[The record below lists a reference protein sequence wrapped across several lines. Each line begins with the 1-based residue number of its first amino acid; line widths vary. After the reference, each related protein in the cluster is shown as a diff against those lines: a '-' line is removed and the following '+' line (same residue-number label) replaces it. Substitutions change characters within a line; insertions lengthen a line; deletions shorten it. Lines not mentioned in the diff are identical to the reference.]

1 MLEGP
6 APHSPNPLKLML
18 QDVVDDRAATVPWPP
33 GRRNFSVANTRRFS
47 DDPLGMYLEYY
58 ER

>member
-47 DDPLGMYLEYY
+47 FARVIKDLLA
-58 ER
+58 